1 MWHSLRFRLLLATIF
16 VVLVAVSFTSLVA
29 SNTTAGAFRH
39 FVGHD
44 REERIQR
51 FAAVLGAVYTQTQ
64 SWEMAQPMAEGIGT
78 LVDARIVV
86 ADVNGKVVGDSG
98 RELIGKAVGANWPAS
113 LADVVVDGVTVGR
126 LYLNPTGG
134 APAVGMSFMRTVNRA
149 IVLGALIGDLVAVI
163 VMLAI
168 SHRIIQ
174 PVELLTAAAQQMEK
188 GDLTAR
194 VVVQSSD
201 EIGQLARA
209 FNAMADGLAR
219 QEQLRRN
226 MVSDVAHE
234 LRTPLTNIRGY
245 LEAAQDGV
253 MPLDTAL
260 ADNLYE
266 EAMLLNRL
274 ADDLQELA
282 LAEAGQLR
290 LEHQPVDVG
299 DMARAAAEAVRPQ
312 ADARGLGL
320 SLDVPPG
327 LLVEADAH
335 RVAQVLRNLLNNA
348 MDFTPRGGR
357 ITIAAQ
363 REGAFVR
370 TEVRDTGP
378 GIAPEHLPFVFERFY
393 RADKSRARTTGGAGL
408 GLAIVKQLIEAQGG
422 RVWVNSTLGAGSAFG
437 FALPISSRVQDV
449 SREGR

>member
-1 MWHSLRFRLLLATIF
+1 
-16 VVLVAVSFTSLVA
+16 
-29 SNTTAGAFRH
+29 
-39 FVGHD
+39 
-44 REERIQR
+44 
-51 FAAVLGAVYTQTQ
+51 
-64 SWEMAQPMAEGIGT
+64 
-78 LVDARIVV
+78 
-86 ADVNGKVVGDSG
+86 
-98 RELIGKAVGANWPAS
+98 LIGG
-113 LADVVVDGVTVGR
+113 
-126 LYLNPTGG
+126 
-134 APAVGMSFMRTVNRA
+134 
-149 IVLGALIGDLVAVI
+149 LVAVI

-174 PVELLTAAAQQMEK
+174 PVERLTAAAHQMEK

-194 VVVQSSD
+194 VNVQSSD

-209 FNAMADGLAR
+209 FNAMADGLAH

-290 LEHQPVDVG
+290 LERQPVAIGDV
-299 DMARAAAEAVRPQ
+299 AQAAVEAVRPQ
-312 ADARGLGL
+312 ADARGLRL
-320 SLDVPPG
+320 SLDLPPD
-327 LLVEADAH
+327 LPFVEADAH

-348 MDFTPRGGR
+348 MDFTPRGGQ
-357 ITIAAQ
+357 ITLATR
-363 REGAFVR
+363 REGAFVH

-378 GIAPEHLPFVFERFY
+378 GIAPEHLPYVFERFY

-437 FALPISSRVQDV
+437 FALPMITRPQD
-449 SREGR
+449 RAHP

>member
-1 MWHSLRFRLLLATIF
+1 VWHSLRFRLLMATIF

-39 FVGHD
+39 FVRHD

-51 FAAVLGAVYTQTQ
+51 FAAVLGAVYAQAQ

-86 ADVNGKVVGDSG
+86 ADVNGNVVGDSG
-98 RELIGKAVGANWPAS
+98 RELVGKAVGVNWPAP
-113 LADVVVDGVTVGR
+113 LADVVVDGVTMGK

-134 APAVGMSFMRTVNRA
+134 APAVGMSFMRTVNRS
-149 IVLGALIGDLVAVI
+149 IVFGALIGGLVAII

-174 PVELLTAAAQQMEK
+174 PVERLTAAAHQMEK
-188 GDLTAR
+188 GDLSAR
-194 VVVQSSD
+194 VNVKSSD

-253 MPLDTAL
+253 MPLDAAL
-260 ADNLYE
+260 VDNLHE

-290 LEHQPVDVG
+290 LERQPVDIG
-299 DMARAAAEAVRPQ
+299 EMAQAAAEAVRPQ
-312 ADARGLGL
+312 VDARGLQL
-320 SLDVPPG
+320 SLDMPPD
-327 LLVEADAH
+327 LPLVEADAH

-348 MDFTPRGGR
+348 MDFAPRGEQ
-357 ITIAAQ
+357 ITIAAR
-363 REGAFVR
+363 REDTFVL
-370 TEVRDTGP
+370 TEVHDTGP
-378 GIAPEHLPFVFERFY
+378 GIAPEHLPYVFERFY

-437 FALPISSRVQDV
+437 FALPISGGAQDAV
-449 SREGR
+449 

>member
-1 MWHSLRFRLLLATIF
+1 
-16 VVLVAVSFTSLVA
+16 
-29 SNTTAGAFRH
+29 
-39 FVGHD
+39 
-44 REERIQR
+44 
-51 FAAVLGAVYTQTQ
+51 
-64 SWEMAQPMAEGIGT
+64 
-78 LVDARIVV
+78 
-86 ADVNGKVVGDSG
+86 
-98 RELIGKAVGANWPAS
+98 LIGG
-113 LADVVVDGVTVGR
+113 L
-126 LYLNPTGG
+126 L
-134 APAVGMSFMRTVNRA
+134 
-149 IVLGALIGDLVAVI
+149 AVI

-168 SHRIIQ
+168 SHRIVQ
-174 PVELLTAAAQQMEK
+174 PVERLTAAAQQMEK
-188 GDLTAR
+188 GDLTTR
-194 VVVQSSD
+194 VNVQSSD

-260 ADNLYE
+260 VDNLHE

-290 LEHQPVDVG
+290 LERQLVDVG
-299 DMARAAAEAVRPQ
+299 DVARAAIEAVRPQ
-312 ADARGLGL
+312 AEARGLQL
-320 SLDVPPG
+320 SLDTPSG
-327 LLVEADAH
+327 LVVEADAH

-348 MDFTPRGGR
+348 MDFTPKGGQ
-357 ITIAAQ
+357 ITITAR

-370 TEVRDTGP
+370 AEVRDTGP

-393 RADKSRARTTGGAGL
+393 RADKSRVRTTGGAGL
-408 GLAIVKQLIEAQGG
+408 GLAIVKQMIEAQGG
-422 RVWVNSTLGAGSAFG
+422 RVWVNSALGAGATFG
-437 FALPISSRVQDV
+437 FALPLSL
-449 SREGR
+449 GP

>member
-1 MWHSLRFRLLLATIF
+1 MWHSLRFRLLMATIF

-39 FVGHD
+39 FVRHD

-51 FAAVLGAVYTQTQ
+51 FAAVLGAVYAQAQ

-86 ADVNGKVVGDSG
+86 ADVNGNVVGDSG
-98 RELIGKAVGANWPAS
+98 RELVGKAVGANWPAP
-113 LADVVVDGVTVGR
+113 LADVVVDGVTMGK

-134 APAVGMSFMRTVNRA
+134 APAVGMSFMRTVNRS
-149 IVLGALIGDLVAVI
+149 IVFGALIGGLVAVI

-174 PVELLTAAAQQMEK
+174 PVERLTAAAHQMEK

-194 VVVQSSD
+194 VNVKSSD

-260 ADNLYE
+260 VDNLHE

-290 LEHQPVDVG
+290 LERQPVNVDDV
-299 DMARAAAEAVRPQ
+299 AQAAIEAVRPQ
-312 ADARGLGL
+312 ADARGLRL
-320 SLDVPPG
+320 SLDMPPG
-327 LLVEADAH
+327 LWVEADAH

-348 MDFTPRGGR
+348 MDFTPRGGQ

-363 REGAFVR
+363 REGAFVHMQ
-370 TEVRDTGP
+370 VRDTGQ
-378 GIAPEHLPFVFERFY
+378 GIAPEHLPYVFERFY

-408 GLAIVKQLIEAQGG
+408 GLAIVKQLIQAQGG
-422 RVWVNSTLGAGSAFG
+422 RVWVNSTLGIGSTFG
-437 FALPISSRVQDV
+437 FALPISGGAQDAV
-449 SREGR
+449 

>member
-1 MWHSLRFRLLLATIF
+1 MGHSLRFRLLMATIF

-39 FVGHD
+39 FVRHD

-51 FAAVLGAVYTQTQ
+51 FAVVLGAVYAQAQ
-64 SWEMAQPMAEGIGT
+64 SWEMAQPMAEGIGIM
-78 LVDARIVV
+78 VGARVVV
-86 ADVNGKVVGDSG
+86 ADVNGKIVGDSG
-98 RELIGKAVGANWPAS
+98 RELVGNIIGANWPAA
-113 LADVVVDGVTVGR
+113 LADVVVDGATVGR
-126 LYLNPTGG
+126 LYLNPSGG
-134 APAVGMSFMRTVNRA
+134 PPAADMTFMRTVNRS
-149 IVLGALIGDLVAVI
+149 IVIGALMGGLVAVI

-168 SHRIIQ
+168 SRRIIQ
-174 PVELLTAAAQQMEK
+174 PVERLTVAAHQMEK

-194 VVVQSSD
+194 VNVQSSD

-209 FNAMADGLAR
+209 FNAMADGLTR
-219 QEQLRRN
+219 QERLRRN

-253 MPLDTAL
+253 MPLDAVL
-260 ADNLYE
+260 VDNLHE

-290 LEHQPVDVG
+290 LARQSVDIG
-299 DMARAAAEAVRPQ
+299 DAAQAAAEAVRPQ
-312 ADARGLGL
+312 ADARGLRL
-320 SLDVPPG
+320 ALDLPPD

-348 MDFTPRGGR
+348 LDFTPRGGQ
-357 ITIAAQ
+357 ITIAAR
-363 REGAFVR
+363 REGAFAI

-422 RVWVNSTLGAGSAFG
+422 RVWVNSTLGTGSAFG
-437 FALPISSRVQDV
+437 FALPCC
-449 SREGR
+449 